1 MSLTNWFLSISR
13 PSQPVRSTKSALAKN
28 KRRPLFE
35 VLEDRN
41 APSATEMGIPTWL
54 PPPTNAGQADSD
66 QVALV
71 TVTNTNDAAT
81 SDGGFGR
88 GQSSGSGSGSA
99 SIIGVGSGS
108 GSGSASVPANSTS

>member
-1 MSLTNWFLSISR
+1 MSLTNWFRGISR
-13 PSQPVRSTKSALAKN
+13 PTQPVGSTKSALEKN

-41 APSATEMGIPTWL
+41 APSATELGMPTWL

-71 TVTNTNDAAT
+71 TVTNTNDAPT
-81 SDGGFGR
+81 SDSGLGR
-88 GQSSGSGSGSA
+88 GQP
-99 SIIGVGSGS
+99 SGS
-108 GSGSASVPANSTS
+108 GSGSASVSANSTSSSNG